1 MSIQRVWLGIVPVTL
16 ALILCS
22 YTPGWDITIENH
34 RNQPIVV
41 DLFAG
46 AIGKRVPSC
55 TVISFSVAAAPFP
68 RDMDVHVRSETGQ
81 LLESMTVRGPRLH
94 IPVRPAVRNECPTSI
109 EPGLILS
116 VWNDTNEDLSIQWR
130 DQHLGVVGARE
141 TRSLGPVDEDWT
153 AFQLADVSVRGPSG
167 EDRLQDGD
175 LGIGIAG
182 QGARLGDN
190 PRITVTIRPESPR

>member
-1 MSIQRVWLGIVPVTL
+1 MSIQRVWLGIVPVAL
-16 ALILCS
+16 ALMLCS

-41 DLFAG
+41 ELFG
-46 AIGKRVPSC
+46 GVDRPVPAC
-55 TVISFSVAAAPFP
+55 TVVSFNVAAAPFP
-68 RDMDVHVRSETGQ
+68 RDMDVHVRSEMGQ

-109 EPGLILS
+109 EPGLIFS
-116 VWNDTNEDLSIQWR
+116 VWNDTNEDLTIQWR
-130 DQHLGVVGARE
+130 DQHLGVLGARE

-153 AFQLADVSVRGPSG
+153 AFQLADVSVRRPSG

-175 LGIGIAG
+175 LGIDIAG
-182 QGARLGDN
+182 QGARLGDT
-190 PRITVTIRPESPR
+190 PRITVTIRLKSP